1 MTFETFRYDIPPRHE
16 GNESDFQFYVKN
28 NFDLSRVKDITFQV
42 RDLKGKIVIEKKK
55 LSENTIT
62 LNRETRMITI
72 TFAPIDTLGKVGYHQ
87 YEIDFHNLEG
97 NPFATIGGNFVV
109 NKQINTL

>member
-1 MTFETFRYDIPPRHE
+1 MTFEKFRYDIPPRHE
-16 GNESDFQFYVKN
+16 GNESDFQFRMSV
-28 NFDLSRVKDITFQV
+28 NFPLDRVTDITFQV
-42 RDLKGKIVIEKKK
+42 RDLKGKTVIEKKK

-62 LNRETRMITI
+62 LDRETRLITI
-72 TFAPIDTLGKVGYHQ
+72 AFAPADTLGKVGYHL
-87 YEIDFHNLEG
+87 YEIDFHNLQG